1 MTKERETAREK
12 WVTIALDRPLVIG
25 SLIRYVSLHN
35 NQIYSDLKGVI
46 TFCILY
52 TIMDCT
58 DIDKLKVVD
67 TIIIQR
73 VQYERELEREACSPT
88 GLGAV
93 LSHTMPNGLERP
105 IEFISRTFT
114 AAEKNYAQ
122 IDREA
127 AVIVW
132 AVKGFQLYLY
142 GRKSKLPS
150 GGFIRFFAREFIK
163 MRTEIISELM
173 VTNLCKILH

>member
-1 MTKERETAREK
+1 MTNERETAREK

-52 TIMDCT
+52 TIVDCT

-93 LSHTMPNGLERP
+93 LSHTMPDGLERP

-114 AAEKNYAQ
+114 AAEKITHKSTVRQQRLCGLLNVSSCTCMQ
-122 IDREA
+122 LGSLNFLQ
-127 AVIVW
+127 VGLS
-132 AVKGFQLYLY
+132 GFLRGNSQ
-142 GRKSKLPS
+142 K
-150 GGFIRFFAREFIK
+150 
-163 MRTEIISELM
+163 
-173 VTNLCKILH
+173 